1 MCGPCGRGTSGS
13 GAAVPRL
20 NTGGSVRS
28 RCPAAM
34 TNAGISG
41 SAAAP
46 RHSARSCARLPLPR
60 KTLLPFFSRNPC
72 LSHMAKGQGIP
83 QGGDGFI
90 KYLADDRTCLPAHRL
105 LLLETFP
112 ALTASLRR
120 GSASRSRGQSWLLPG
135 TILPP
140 ETIQLLPHSSVPAG
154 TGNGTGAWC
163 GPQGLRGHRR
173 GLESREWQE
182 PPLSLCVSPTE
193 QPVWLLSPS
202 PAPWHL
208 LCPSPGINRG
218 DAGAGTRLCPGAA
231 HGKML
236 SGAFPFGLVLLRGIA
251 NGNPDPEGAAG
262 VSLSLCSAQGA
273 IKKGVN
279 YLPK

>member
-13 GAAVPRL
+13 GAAVPRP

-60 KTLLPFFSRNPC
+60 KTLLPLFSRNPC
-72 LSHMAKGQGIP
+72 LSHMAKGQGTP

-90 KYLADDRTCLPAHRL
+90 KYLADDRTCLPAHRLL

-135 TILPP
+135 TVLPP
-140 ETIQLLPHSSVPAG
+140 GTIQAAPA
-154 TGNGTGAWC
+154 
-163 GPQGLRGHRR
+163 
-173 GLESREWQE
+173 
-182 PPLSLCVSPTE
+182 
-193 QPVWLLSPS
+193 
-202 PAPWHL
+202 L
-208 LCPSPGINRG
+208 LCACRNRE
-218 DAGAGTRLCPGAA
+218 RHRSLVWPPGAA
-231 HGKML
+231 WAPPGL
-236 SGAFPFGLVLLRGIA
+236 GEPGVAGATPVLVRVTHR
-251 NGNPDPEGAAG
+251 AAG
-262 VSLSLCSAQGA
+262 VAL
-273 IKKGVN
+273 VP
-279 YLPK
+279 LPCPMAFGMSPSWH